1 MECMQVAFQNEN
13 IIEKNTP
20 DASRVVQNFGL
31 GEAGLNFRN
40 TQTGFKTHKSE
51 NENYGNR
58 RVYSPYL
65 SPSSGVVENIAEMS
79 NSIDPIYMH
88 NVART
93 KYFGISKPAK
103 PAEHLKIN
111 LFA

>member
-13 IIEKNTP
+13 ILEKNT
-20 DASRVVQNFGL
+20 SSTSKLVQNFGL
-31 GEAGLNFRN
+31 GEAGVNFRN
-40 TQTGFKTHKSE
+40 TQTSFKTHKSE

-58 RVYSPYL
+58 RIYSPYL

-79 NSIDPIYMH
+79 NAIDPIYMH

-93 KYFGISKPAK
+93 KYFGISKQAK
-103 PAEHLKIN
+103 PAEHLKVN

>member
-1 MECMQVAFQNEN
+1 MQFMQVAFQNEN
-13 IIEKNTP
+13 IFEKKAP
-20 DASRVVQNFGL
+20 DAARLVQNFGL

-51 NENYGNR
+51 NENYSNR
-58 RVYSPYL
+58 RIYSPYL
-65 SPSSGVVENIAEMS
+65 SPSSGVVENIVEMT

>member
-20 DASRVVQNFGL
+20 DVSRVVQNFGL

-58 RVYSPYL
+58 RIYSPYL

-79 NSIDPIYMH
+79 NLLIRSIFIMSR
-88 NVART
+88 ARNILEFQSQLNPRST
-93 KYFGISKPAK
+93 
-103 PAEHLKIN
+103 
-111 LFA
+111 